1 MKINR
6 PLAWIQ
12 GEDGQTLSIGWKS
25 CAPWP
30 GRELHDQVVCS
41 MTRLYSSRI
50 KDVSIYR
57 AERIQS
63 IVNSVAL
70 VCSRVHG
77 RSTHEACQVRVVV
90 VVQRGLNRFKF
101 AGILLR
107 CINSL
112 AEECISCILEGY
124 IDLDC
129 MYGVTE
135 DRLRSCSADHAY
147 LSSCLAC
154 VWVISFLWNQHFHI
168 HQPAICESTCKMR
181 INLPYAYIFSNASIN
196 LINLHYMIQNASIN
210 STCLKSQSIRWL
222 DSMGPEPRIWHHW
235 KCSMLSHLQSCTVT
249 HINGNLYR
257 FWIYT

>member
-1 MKINR
+1 
-6 PLAWIQ
+6 
-12 GEDGQTLSIGWKS
+12 
-25 CAPWP
+25 
-30 GRELHDQVVCS
+30 

-50 KDVSIYR
+50 KAVSIYR

-77 RSTHEACQVRVVV
+77 GSTHEACQVRVVV
-90 VVQRGLNRFKF
+90 VVQHGLNRFKF

-147 LSSCLAC
+147 LLSNDALQGGAYSEHRKLRRVGMQQSARWQYSRSLPGSCSSC
-154 VWVISFLWNQHFHI
+154 
-168 HQPAICESTCKMR
+168 
-181 INLPYAYIFSNASIN
+181 
-196 LINLHYMIQNASIN
+196 
-210 STCLKSQSIRWL
+210 
-222 DSMGPEPRIWHHW
+222 
-235 KCSMLSHLQSCTVT
+235 CTA
-249 HINGNLYR
+249 R
-257 FWIYT
+257 P

>member
-1 MKINR
+1 
-6 PLAWIQ
+6 
-12 GEDGQTLSIGWKS
+12 
-25 CAPWP
+25 
-30 GRELHDQVVCS
+30 

-50 KDVSIYR
+50 KAVSIYK

-90 VVQRGLNRFKF
+90 VVQHGLNRFKF
-101 AGILLR
+101 TGILLR
-107 CINSL
+107 CISSL

-147 LSSCLAC
+147 LSSCLA
-154 VWVISFLWNQHFHI
+154 FPHT
-168 HQPAICESTCKMR
+168 STCHMR

-210 STCLKSQSIRWL
+210 STCLKSQ
-222 DSMGPEPRIWHHW
+222 
-235 KCSMLSHLQSCTVT
+235 KSHLYADLILWDPSPESDTTGSAQCHHTYNHAQLPILSWESLQVLD
-249 HINGNLYR
+249 LYIAELTR
-257 FWIYT
+257 SHRLCCL

>member
-1 MKINR
+1 MEWPKIVC
-6 PLAWIQ
+6 AVAQ
-12 GEDGQTLSIGWKS
+12 QTMHTYYQTMHYK
-25 CAPWP
+25 
-30 GRELHDQVVCS
+30 
-41 MTRLYSSRI
+41 
-50 KDVSIYR
+50 

-90 VVQRGLNRFKF
+90 VVQHGLNRFKF

-147 LSSCLAC
+147 QSSCLAC

-168 HQPAICESTCKMR
+168 HQPAICESTCLMR
-181 INLPYAYIFSNASIN
+181 IYSRMPPSTS
-196 LINLHYMIQNASIN
+196 
-210 STCLKSQSIRWL
+210 STCIIWFRMSSLIQHTLS
-222 DSMGPEPRIWHHW
+222 RIYTMTWFYWTRAQNLTPLGVLNATTLTIMHSDQYYH
-235 KCSMLSHLQSCTVT
+235 
-249 HINGNLYR
+249 GNLYR

>member
-12 GEDGQTLSIGWKS
+12 GEDGQTPSIGWKS

-50 KDVSIYR
+50 KAVSIYR

-90 VVQRGLNRFKF
+90 VVQHGLNRFKF
-101 AGILLR
+101 TGILLR

-168 HQPAICESTCKMR
+168 HQPAICESTCLMR
-181 INLPYAYIFSNASIN
+181 IYSRMPPSTS
-196 LINLHYMIQNASIN
+196 
-210 STCLKSQSIRWL
+210 STCI
-222 DSMGPEPRIWHHW
+222 IWFRMPPLIQHA
-235 KCSMLSHLQSCTVT
+235 LSRKKVIYTLTWFYGTRAQNLTPLGVLNAITLTIMHSYQYY
-249 HINGNLYR
+249 HRNLYR

>member
-12 GEDGQTLSIGWKS
+12 GEDGQTPTIGWKS

-41 MTRLYSSRI
+41 MARLYSSRI

-90 VVQRGLNRFKF
+90 VVQHGLNRFKF
-101 AGILLR
+101 TGILLR

-147 LSSCLAC
+147 QSSCLAC
-154 VWVISFLWNQHFHI
+154 VWVIFFHEI
-168 HQPAICESTCKMR
+168 SISTY
-181 INLPYAYIFSNASIN
+181 INLPYANQPALCVYI
-196 LINLHYMIQNASIN
+196 LECLHQPHQPALYDSE
-210 STCLKSQSIRWL
+210 CL
-222 DSMGPEPRIWHHW
+222 H
-235 KCSMLSHLQSCTVT
+235 
-249 HINGNLYR
+249 
-257 FWIYT
+257 